1 MNQYP
6 DLMGIVVAR
15 DNGSTVSF
23 HSAAHNMDDE
33 LTGVSWD
40 FSYFFILL

>member
-23 HSAAHNMDDE
+23 HSATHNMDDE

-40 FSYFFILL
+40 FS